1 MSPCCFPW
9 QIQSVNLAVSIHIP
23 SPHSPAWDISMDISF
38 SSLGYFI
45 VIFIWIPS
53 WFQWIFHFHPW
64 DISLNLLG
72 SMWDDGHMT
81 TTKIAQKIKVVAL
94 CCTFQNLFELCF
106 EVLPWWRYDVKD
118 FEKHCVFF
126 FLFFCIFF
134 HENQTKQHDFTT
146 FRKLEER
153 ATIIVSWEK
162 WLKKG
167 RCMPYSALHVRLE
180 FKSHEKLF
188 VLVVCD
194 WCHAAGFRSGNCV
207 VLRNT

>member
-1 MSPCCFPW
+1 
-9 QIQSVNLAVSIHIP
+9 
-23 SPHSPAWDISMDISF
+23 MDISF

-45 VIFIWIPS
+45 KPVRVHVGWWSHDHYQNCPKNQSCSPMLYLPESVWIMFWSAPMVEIWCKRF
-53 WFQWIFHFHPW
+53 W
-64 DISLNLLG
+64 
-72 SMWDDGHMT
+72 
-81 TTKIAQKIKVVAL
+81 KAL
-94 CCTFQNLFELCF
+94 
-106 EVLPWWRYDVKD
+106 R
-118 FEKHCVFF
+118 FF